1 MDCCRRQDPAG
12 YYVAAHGVGKWGKV
26 TKASGLNRCSR
37 SCRHRWMNCLR
48 PVIKRGK
55 ISEDEEDL
63 IVRLHNLLGNRWSCV
78 FVCLWSALLASHLS
92 WNDVKTCRWSL
103 IAGRLP
109 GRTDNEIKNYWNTM
123 LKKKLDVKSGTATAK
138 CKSLTCTS
146 ESTPLSEHESRKE
159 CTEVVLINDEDKIL
173 DGSFSHS
180 IEDQDFFKQLAS
192 FETDEFWPSGIFD
205 FQFFQQDAGIGGG
218 ADSTVYFG
226 GDLFM

>member
-1 MDCCRRQDPAG
+1 MHTPLSSQLNMDSKKTSPPSKLGFNRGSWTAAEDKILLD
-12 YYVAAHGVGKWGKV
+12 YVAAHGVGKWGKV

-37 SCRHRWMNCLR
+37 SCRHRWMNYLR
-48 PVIKRGK
+48 PDIKRGN

-63 IVRLHNLLGNRWSCV
+63 IVRLHNLLGN
-78 FVCLWSALLASHLS
+78 
-92 WNDVKTCRWSL
+92 RWSL

-109 GRTDNEIKNYWNTM
+109 GRTDNEIKNYWNTV
-123 LKKKLDVKSGTATAK
+123 LKKKPDVKSGTAK

-146 ESTPLSEHESRKE
+146 ESTPLSERESRKD
-159 CTEVVLINDEDKIL
+159 CTEAVVINDEDKIL
-173 DGSFSHS
+173 DASFSHS

-192 FETDEFWPSGIFD
+192 FETDEFWPSDIFD
-205 FQFFQQDAGIGGG
+205 FQFSQQDAGIGGG